1 MSLTDREGHLLRRPL
16 VARLLAE
23 RGEALVVTGLGSPTY
38 DVAAAGDRAE
48 NFYLWGAMGLA
59 ATTGLGLALAQPER
73 RVLVV
78 TGDGEMLMGAG
89 SLAAIANAAPA
100 NLAILVLDNESFG
113 ETGRQSGLSGGRT
126 DIAALAESC
135 GFADSLTLRD
145 PDELA
150 AAEALL
156 WRSPGPAMVVAK
168 VALDEE
174 APVLPS
180 LDGAFLT
187 LRMRERLTERHQS

>member
-1 MSLTDREGHLLRRPL
+1 MSLTDHDGQLLRRPL
-16 VARLLAE
+16 VAELLAE
-23 RGEALVVTGLGSPTY
+23 RDEALVVTGLGSPTY

-59 ATTGLGLALAQPER
+59 AMTGLGLAMAQPER
-73 RVLVV
+73 RILVV

-89 SLAAIANAAPA
+89 SLAGIAGAAPT

-113 ETGRQSGLSGGRT
+113 ETGRQSGLTGGRT
-126 DIAALAESC
+126 EITALAAAC
-135 GFADSLTLRD
+135 GFAHSFTLHRE
-145 PDELA
+145 DELDRA
-150 AAEALL
+150 NVLL
-156 WRSPGPAMVVAK
+156 WQAAGPTMVVAK
-168 VALDEE
+168 VALDRE

-187 LRMRERLTERHQS
+187 LRMRERLIGRLQA

>member
-1 MSLTDREGHLLRRPL
+1 MNLTDHDGLLLRRPL
-16 VARLLAE
+16 VAKLLAE
-23 RGEALVVTGLGSPTY
+23 RDDALVVTGLGSPTY

-59 ATTGLGLALAQPER
+59 AMTGLGLAMAQPER

-89 SLAAIANAAPA
+89 SLAGIANAAPA

-126 DIAALAESC
+126 EIAAMAKAC
-135 GFADSLTLRD
+135 GFADSLTLHQED
-145 PDELA
+145 QLSA
-150 AAEALL
+150 AGELL
-156 WRSPGPAMVVAK
+156 WRAAGPTMVVAK
-168 VALDEE
+168 VPLDREP
-174 APVLPS
+174 PVLPS

-187 LRMRERLTERHQS
+187 LRMRERLANRQQS

>member
-1 MSLTDREGHLLRRPL
+1 MGLTDHDGLLLRRPL
-16 VARLLAE
+16 VAKLLAE
-23 RGEALVVTGLGSPTY
+23 RDDALVVTGLGSPTY

-59 ATTGLGLALAQPER
+59 AMTGLGLAMAQPER

-89 SLAAIANAAPA
+89 SLAGIAGAAPA

-126 DIAALAESC
+126 EIAAMAKAC
-135 GFADSLTLRD
+135 GFADSLTLQQED
-145 PDELA
+145 QLSA
-150 AAEALL
+150 AGKLL
-156 WRSPGPAMVVAK
+156 WRNAGPTMVVAK
-168 VALDEE
+168 VALDREP
-174 APVLPS
+174 PVLPS

-187 LRMRERLTERHQS
+187 LRMRERLANRQQS

>member
-1 MSLTDREGHLLRRPL
+1 MNLTDHDGLLLRRPL
-16 VARLLAE
+16 VAKLLAE
-23 RGEALVVTGLGSPTY
+23 RDDALVVTGLGSPTY

-59 ATTGLGLALAQPER
+59 AMTGLGLAMAQPER

-89 SLAAIANAAPA
+89 SLAGIANAAPA

-126 DIAALAESC
+126 EIAAMAKAC
-135 GFADSLTLRD
+135 GFADSLTLHQED
-145 PDELA
+145 QLSA
-150 AAEALL
+150 AGELL
-156 WRSPGPAMVVAK
+156 WRAAGPTMVVAK
-168 VALDEE
+168 VALDREP
-174 APVLPS
+174 PVLPS

-187 LRMRERLTERHQS
+187 LRMRERLASWQQS

>member
-1 MSLTDREGHLLRRPL
+1 MSLTDHDGLLLRRPL
-16 VARLLAE
+16 VAKLLAE
-23 RGEALVVTGLGSPTY
+23 RDDALVVTGLGSPTY
-38 DVAAAGDRAE
+38 DVAAAGDQAE

-59 ATTGLGLALAQPER
+59 AMTGLGLAMAQPQR

-89 SLAAIANAAPA
+89 SLAGIAGAAPA

-126 DIAALAESC
+126 EIAAMAKAC
-135 GFADSLTLRD
+135 GFADSLTLHQED
-145 PDELA
+145 QLSA
-150 AAEALL
+150 AGELL
-156 WRSPGPAMVVAK
+156 WRAAGPTMVVAK
-168 VALDEE
+168 VALDREP
-174 APVLPS
+174 PVLPS

-187 LRMRERLTERHQS
+187 LRMRERLANRQQS